1 MSCDECKG
9 VLIPDGSGNLV
20 CVECG
25 LVHSNCDFYN
35 PPVGKKQ
42 RLGSLITKGPA
53 FFTDSSERKLS
64 PETQAKYIRLK
75 RLQESAYN
83 GSCLNMLQLRRD
95 LELIAVELCMPREV
109 VETAMNFFDQLLS
122 KLRNP
127 YGNYGMLMAVCLASV
142 SREFGDRAPVRLPE
156 LVNAFKRRG
165 YKLSVR
171 VVAKNL
177 NFHSFFIPFNKKFHQ
192 SEDYLGSVVEKLRTS
207 PFIQVRIRLIGFEP
221 DDYFQRLLSLSK
233 VLLAGL
239 PPPRRSGKNPYL
251 LAASAVFLANKILAE
266 SRSAESILTKSQ
278 FSKDV
283 GIAEYTLR
291 SHLSTVFTNGAS
303 QSKMLAAQI

>member
-9 VLIPDGSGNLV
+9 VLVPDGSGSLV

-25 LVHSNCDFYN
+25 LIHSYSDIHG
-35 PPVGKKQ
+35 PSVGKKQ
-42 RLGSLITKGPA
+42 RLGSLITKGSA
-53 FFTDSSERKLS
+53 FFTDSTERRLS

-83 GSCLNMLQLRRD
+83 GSCLDMLRLRRD
-95 LELIAVELCMPREV
+95 LESIAVELCLPKEV

-142 SREFGDRAPVRLPE
+142 SREFGDRAPVRLSE
-156 LVNAFKRRG
+156 LVDAFKRRG
-165 YKLSVR
+165 YRLSLR

-192 SEDYLGSVVEKLRTS
+192 SEDYLGRVVEKLRAS
-207 PFIQVRIRLIGFEP
+207 PFIQVRVRLIGFEP
-221 DDYFQRLLSLSK
+221 DEYFERLLSLSK
-233 VLLAGL
+233 ALLAGL

-266 SRSAESILTKSQ
+266 SRSTETILTKSQ

-291 SHLSTVFTNGAS
+291 SHLSTVFTGDIAPS
-303 QSKMLAAQI
+303 RMLVAQS

>member
-9 VLIPDGSGNLV
+9 HLVSDGNGSLV
-20 CVECG
+20 CTGCG
-25 LVHSNCDFYN
+25 LIHAYSEVYCQS
-35 PPVGKKQ
+35 VGKKQ
-42 RLGSLITKGPA
+42 RLGSLIAKGSA
-53 FFTDSSERKLS
+53 FFTDFSERKLT
-64 PETQAKYIRLK
+64 PEIQAKYLRLK

-83 GSCLNMLQLRRD
+83 GSCLNMLQLHRD
-95 LELIAVELCMPREV
+95 LESIALELCLPKEAVE
-109 VETAMNFFDQLLS
+109 TTMNFFDQLLS

-142 SREFGDRAPVRLPE
+142 SREFGDRAPVRLSE
-156 LVNAFKRRG
+156 LVEAFNRRG
-165 YKLSVR
+165 YRLSLR

-177 NFHSFFIPFNKKFHQ
+177 NFHSFFIPFKKKFHQ
-192 SEDYLGSVVEKLRTS
+192 SEDYLASVVKKLQAS

-221 DDYFQRLLSLSK
+221 DEYFERLLSLSK
-233 VLLAGL
+233 ALLAAL

-291 SHLSTVFTNGAS
+291 SHLSTVFTGGVA
-303 QSKMLAAQI
+303 QSRALAAQS

>member
-9 VLIPDGSGNLV
+9 VLVPDGSGSLV

-25 LVHSNCDFYN
+25 LIHSYSDIHG
-35 PPVGKKQ
+35 PSVGKKQ
-42 RLGSLITKGPA
+42 RLGSLITKGSA
-53 FFTDSSERKLS
+53 FFTDSTERRLS

-83 GSCLNMLQLRRD
+83 GSCLDMLQLRRD
-95 LELIAVELCMPREV
+95 LESIAVELCLPKEV

-142 SREFGDRAPVRLPE
+142 SREFGDRAPVRLSE
-156 LVNAFKRRG
+156 LVDAFKRKG
-165 YKLSVR
+165 YRLSLR

-192 SEDYLGSVVEKLRTS
+192 SEDYLGRVVEKLRAS
-207 PFIQVRIRLIGFEP
+207 PFIQVRVRLIGFEP
-221 DDYFQRLLSLSK
+221 DEYFERLLSLSK
-233 VLLAGL
+233 ALLAGL

-266 SRSAESILTKSQ
+266 SRSTETILTKSQ

-291 SHLSTVFTNGAS
+291 SHLSTVFTGGIAPS
-303 QSKMLAAQI
+303 RMLAAQS